1 MALYSIDSEQYVD
14 YIPHRENF
22 ERWRSRLSEGQF
34 EAICDELRRMIDG
47 AEIHT
52 AGWMPGSDWT
62 GTPWE
67 PIYTEACDYNEVASG
82 YCFGLFVWVMLQEH
96 PETWGFGRYEKD
108 GVPIRSMTYFRL
120 GNPPPR

>member
-47 AEIHT
+47 AEYPH
-52 AGWMPGSDWT
+52 G
-62 GTPWE
+62 
-67 PIYTEACDYNEVASG
+67 
-82 YCFGLFVWVMLQEH
+82 
-96 PETWGFGRYEKD
+96 
-108 GVPIRSMTYFRL
+108 GVDARERL
-120 GNPPPR
+120 DRDAVGADLH